1 MSDSSV
7 PTIFCVNQ
15 YSLILKRKAMENEKL
30 KFRNL
35 TANEIEC
42 RVGTVSGTGV
52 SLLLY
57 KDARCDMA
65 LLDEVCGPFGWK
77 REHELINGNLFC
89 TVSIKDKDG
98 NWVSKQDV
106 GVESYT
112 EKEKGQASDAFKRA
126 CVNWGIGRELYTAP
140 FIWIKLKDEEW
151 TERNGKK
158 VPKISFEVRD
168 IEYEGKTITYLVIV
182 ESKTKAER
190 FKFGSPMKYKNEL
203 EEALQNVKCAQT
215 TDELKSIYNE
225 LTAFQKNQDFLD
237 ALNERHAELSKTKA
251 A

>member
-1 MSDSSV
+1 MKEYVPLRSD
-7 PTIFCVNQ
+7 
-15 YSLILKRKAMENEKL
+15 
-30 KFRNL
+30 
-35 TANEIEC
+35 EIDC
-42 RVGTVSGTGV
+42 RVGTATQSGV

-57 KDARCDMA
+57 KNARVDMTKM
-65 LLDEVCGPFGWK
+65 DDMFGPLNWSRK
-77 REHELINGNLFC
+77 HDVVNGNLFC
-89 TVSIKDKDG
+89 TVAVRGEDG
-98 NWVSKQDV
+98 IWVSKQDV

-112 EKEKGQASDAFKRA
+112 EKEKGEASDAFKRA

-151 TERNGKK
+151 TEKNGKK

-168 IEYEGKTITYLVIV
+168 IEYEGKTITYLVV
-182 ESKTKAER
+182 VDSRTKEVR
-190 FKFGSPMKYKNEL
+190 YQFGSPMKYKNEL

-237 ALNERHAELSKTKA
+237 ALNERYAELSKTKA